1 MYFEFQT
8 LLFATVID
16 HGASSKVLFFDRIFF
31 FFGALHLVFPNG
43 EANKL

>member
-8 LLFATVID
+8 LLFPTVID

-31 FFGALHLVFPNG
+31 FGALHLVFPNG